1 MADDTEETPE
11 TPDATDERRRVL
23 IREVPP
29 WLAAALVVVLAI
41 AIGGVGYAI
50 GNSDSKNNSVEP
62 VANIQEAPN
71 GVTRELPRG
80 PGGLPGRPGF
90 LPRGGEREGGEEG
103 REGGGRCEHRD
114 GEGNEEHG
122 DGDDSESNGSED
134 DNNTPSSD
142 LFSSPDEGAQF

>member
-50 GNSDSKNNSVEP
+50 GNSDSNNNSVEP
-62 VANIQEAPN
+62 IANIQGAPN

-80 PGGLPGRPGF
+80 PGGFPGRPEF
-90 LPRGGEREGGEEG
+90 RRGGGGEGGEER
-103 REGGGRCEHRD
+103 REGGGRCDHREGD
-114 GEGNEEHG
+114 ENGENG
-122 DGDDSESNGSED
+122 DNSESNGSED
-134 DNNTPSSD
+134 DNDSNNPSSD
-142 LFSSPDEGAQF
+142 PFSTPDQGAQF